1 NGYAVAD
8 KQSCQI
14 DLEGCREGDQ
24 DIRQIRWVVKAGDL
38 DDAAASIET
47 PVPHGFRLDV
57 DAVPFDG
64 TNDET
69 VAATTGD
76 QEADDLDPARV
87 NIGWEWQ
94 KDEPGE
100 DPDGDGS
107 IYRYDDAGRKLLVS
121 EAPMP
126 DSVKNNGLLVVCQ
139 TYLLEDLHA
148 LSDRPL
154 YDAKLSGGEVVP

>member
-1 NGYAVAD
+1 
-8 KQSCQI
+8 
-14 DLEGCREGDQ
+14 
-24 DIRQIRWVVKAGDL
+24 
-38 DDAAASIET
+38 
-47 PVPHGFRLDV
+47 
-57 DAVPFDG
+57 
-64 TNDET
+64 
-69 VAATTGD
+69 
-76 QEADDLDPARV
+76 
-87 NIGWEWQ
+87 IGWEWQ

-154 YDAKLSGGEVVP
+154 YDAKLSGGEVVPFEGGEEREDEGGSSSLSPHLNHFVSAVPRYDDTKYVETERSRAGFYRSEELPYL